1 MKILVVDDHSIF
13 RAGVTA
19 LFEHAGRG
27 AVVEQAGGVADAL
40 ARLEAQDDFD
50 LVLLD
55 LNLPEGDGI
64 AAIGSFLQVRRDVK
78 IVMLSASE
86 ELKDVRRALAA
97 GAVGYVPKSASAQ
110 TLLSAIEIVAA
121 GDVFVPSVILARG
134 HASGSTG
141 ALLTVRQIDVLK
153 LVARGLPNRTIAAE
167 LGLSEK
173 TVKVHVTAIFKALDV
188 VNRTQAAAAG
198 RQAGLI

>member
-1 MKILVVDDHSIF
+1 MRILVVDDHSIF

-27 AVVEQAGGVADAL
+27 AVVEPAASVAEAL
-40 ARLEAQDDFD
+40 ARLEAQDFD

-55 LNLPEGDGI
+55 LNLPEGDGV
-64 AAIGSFLQVRRDVK
+64 AAIERFLHVRPGVK

-86 ELKDVRRALAA
+86 DLKDVRRALAA
-97 GAVGYVPKSASAQ
+97 GAMGYVPKSANSQ
-110 TLLSAIEIVAA
+110 TLLSAIEIVSA
-121 GDVFVPSVILARG
+121 GDLFVPSVILARG
-134 HASGSTG
+134 LAGGAGG
-141 ALLTVRQIDVLK
+141 ALLTARQIDVLK
-153 LVARGLPNRTIAAE
+153 LVAKGLPNRLIAAE

-198 RQAGLI
+198 QQAGLI

>member
-27 AVVEQAGGVADAL
+27 AVVEQAAGVADAL
-40 ARLEAQDDFD
+40 ARLEAQDFD

-55 LNLPEGDGI
+55 LNLPEGDGV
-64 AAIGSFLQVRRDVK
+64 AAIEKFLQVRQGVK
-78 IVMLSASE
+78 IVILSASE
-86 ELKDVRRALAA
+86 DLKDVRRALAA
-97 GAVGYVPKSASAQ
+97 GAMGYVPKSANSQ
-110 TLLSAIEIVAA
+110 TLLSAIEIVSA
-121 GDVFVPSVILARG
+121 GDLFVPSVILARG
-134 HASGSTG
+134 LAGGAGG
-141 ALLTVRQIDVLK
+141 ALLTARQVDVLR
-153 LVARGLPNRTIAAE
+153 LVAKGLPNRLIAAE

-198 RQAGLI
+198 QLAGLI

>member
-19 LFEHAGRG
+19 LFEHAGWG
-27 AVVEQAGGVADAL
+27 AVVEQSASVAEAL
-40 ARLEAQDDFD
+40 SRLEAQDDFD

-55 LNLPEGDGI
+55 LNLPEGDGVG
-64 AAIGSFLQVRRDVK
+64 AIEKFLEVRRGVK
-78 IVMLSASE
+78 VVMLSASE
-86 ELKDVRRALAA
+86 DLKDVRRALAA
-97 GAVGYVPKSASAQ
+97 GALGYVPKSANAQ

-134 HASGSTG
+134 LSGGTSG
-141 ALLTVRQIDVLK
+141 ELLTARQIDVLR

-198 RQAGLI
+198 QQAGLI

>member
-27 AVVEQAGGVADAL
+27 AVVEQAAGVADAL
-40 ARLEAQDDFD
+40 LRLAAVDDFD

-55 LNLPEGDGI
+55 LNLPEGDGV
-64 AAIGSFLQVRRDVK
+64 AAIEQFLRVRRGVK

-86 ELKDVRRALAA
+86 DLKDVRRALAA
-97 GAVGYVPKSASAQ
+97 GAVGYVPKSANAQ

-121 GDVFVPSVILARG
+121 GDVFVPSVILSRG
-134 HASGSTG
+134 HASGD
-141 ALLTVRQIDVLK
+141 LLTARQIDVLK

-198 RQAGLI
+198 QQAGLI

>member
-27 AVVEQAGGVADAL
+27 AVVEQAASVADAL

-64 AAIGSFLQVRRDVK
+64 AAIGHFLKVRRDVK

-97 GAVGYVPKSASAQ
+97 GAVGYVPKSANAQ

-134 HASGSTG
+134 LSSGSSG
-141 ALLTVRQIDVLK
+141 DLLTARQIDVLK

-198 RQAGLI
+198 QQAGLI

>member
-134 HASGSTG
+134 HSSGSTG

>member
-1 MKILVVDDHSIF
+1 MKILIVDDHSIF

-27 AVVEQAGGVADAL
+27 VVVEQAEGVADAL
-40 ARLEAQDDFD
+40 ARLATQDFD
-50 LVLLD
+50 LLLLD
-55 LNLPEGDGI
+55 VNLPEGDGV
-64 AAIGSFLQVRRDVK
+64 AAIEKLRRVKEGVK

-86 ELKDVRRALAA
+86 ELNDVRRALAA
-97 GAVGYVPKSASAQ
+97 GALGYVPKSANAQ

-121 GDVFVPSVILARG
+121 GDMFVPSVILAKG
-134 HASGSTG
+134 GGGG
-141 ALLTVRQIDVLK
+141 ALLTARQIDVLK
-153 LVARGLPNRTIAAE
+153 LVAQGLPNRLIATE

-173 TVKVHVTAIFKALDV
+173 TVKVHVTAIFRALDV

-198 RQAGLI
+198 RLAGLI

>member
-19 LFEHAGRG
+19 LFEHAGHG
-27 AVVEQAGGVADAL
+27 AVVEQAAGVADAL
-40 ARLEAQDDFD
+40 ARLEAQEDFD
-50 LVLLD
+50 VVLLD
-55 LNLPEGDGI
+55 LNLPEGDGV
-64 AAIGSFLQVRRDVK
+64 AAIARMLQVRRDVK

-86 ELKDVRRALAA
+86 DLKDVKRALAA

-121 GDVFVPSVILARG
+121 GDVFVPSVILSRG
-134 HASGSTG
+134 LSGGPSG
-141 ALLTVRQIDVLK
+141 PLLTARQVDVLK
-153 LVARGLPNRTIAAE
+153 LVAQGMPNRSIAAE
-167 LGLSEK
+167 LSLSEK

-198 RQAGLI
+198 QQAGLI

>member
-97 GAVGYVPKSASAQ
+97 GGMS
-110 TLLSAIEIVAA
+110 
-121 GDVFVPSVILARG
+121 RG
-134 HASGSTG
+134 M
-141 ALLTVRQIDVLK
+141 LK
-153 LVARGLPNRTIAAE
+153 KGERRCSP
-167 LGLSEK
+167 
-173 TVKVHVTAIFKALDV
+173 
-188 VNRTQAAAAG
+188 
-198 RQAGLI
+198 